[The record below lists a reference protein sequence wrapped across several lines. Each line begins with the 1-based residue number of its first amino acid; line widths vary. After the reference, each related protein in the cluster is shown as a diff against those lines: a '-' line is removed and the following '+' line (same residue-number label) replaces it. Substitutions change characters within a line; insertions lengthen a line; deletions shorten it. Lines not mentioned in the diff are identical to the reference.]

1 MPSPQPL
8 EFPEILLQVAL
19 WVSARDRPACARVSK
34 AWYQVFVPLIWK
46 SILWNMDRHGPPEAA
61 RRHADLVKSLSIGI
75 VTEERPVPRFPN
87 LKSLFLGYNPQHPRL
102 ILDQPSIAAL
112 RFHCLQPAPEPT
124 LWDGLLGFH
133 HLKALW
139 MDNSRIHEKNT
150 DSFWQLCTR
159 LEKLHL
165 AHHIVGDN
173 GRLPSMEF
181 PHVKELDISSL
192 STGEYG
198 SIPLSVDF
206 MQRCPS
212 LTLCCWTASE
222 DEVGHIP
229 RFTQLVAEKTW
240 PELRSVSIRF
250 CDISVDDLSNIV
262 RGMQH
267 DISLNLSYSPNT
279 FTPSRMDLLRSRF
292 SYLKVL
298 ELAWSDRSVT
308 CPMVQEVLSSCPSL
322 QYLSATRI
330 DAALVAEGKPWVCLG
345 LQVLDLD
352 FSFNPSTTHIIQP
365 LLFDQLARLTRLQEL
380 YLRRKPV
387 YGWKEDASASP
398 FHEAIDLRLEN
409 GLYKLST
416 LRSLRVIDYGHS
428 KQRMEDQ
435 EIDWILEHW
444 RRLKLISGKLNAQK
458 PETDRRLVEKLKG
471 HGIETLAVDGV
482 TKYQRWRT
490 GFWQSWEQ
498 WVE

>member
-1 MPSPQPL
+1 
-8 EFPEILLQVAL
+8 
-19 WVSARDRPACARVSK
+19 
-34 AWYQVFVPLIWK
+34 
-46 SILWNMDRHGPPEAA
+46 
-61 RRHADLVKSLSIGI
+61 
-75 VTEERPVPRFPN
+75 
-87 LKSLFLGYNPQHPRL
+87 
-102 ILDQPSIAAL
+102 
-112 RFHCLQPAPEPT
+112 LQPALEPT

-139 MDNSRIHEKNT
+139 MANSKIHEKNIGT
-150 DSFWQLCTR
+150 FWQLCTR
-159 LEKLHL
+159 LEKLYL
-165 AHHIVGDN
+165 ANHIVGDN
-173 GRLPSMEF
+173 ERLPSMEF
-181 PHVKELDISSL
+181 PHVKELEITNL
-192 STGEYG
+192 GTGEYG
-198 SIPLSVDF
+198 IISLSVDF

-212 LTLCCWTASE
+212 LTMCCWTASKF
-222 DEVGHIP
+222 EVGHIP

-240 PELRSVSIRF
+240 PELRIVGIRF

-267 DISLNLSYSPNT
+267 DISLNISYSPNT
-279 FTPSRMDLLRSRF
+279 FTPSTMDLLRSRF
-292 SYLKVL
+292 SCLKVL
-298 ELAWSDRSVT
+298 VLTWGDRSVT

-322 QYLSATRI
+322 QYFSATRI

-352 FSFNPSTTHIIQP
+352 FSFDPSTTHFIQP

-380 YLRRKPV
+380 YLRRKPL
-387 YGWKEDASASP
+387 YGLREGAPASP
-398 FHEAIDLRLEN
+398 FHEALDLTLEN

-416 LRSLRVIDYGHS
+416 LRSLRVINYGHS
-428 KQRMEDQ
+428 KQRMDDQ

-458 PETDRRLVEKLKG
+458 PETDKRLVEKLKR

-490 GFWQSWEQ
+490 SFWQSWEQ